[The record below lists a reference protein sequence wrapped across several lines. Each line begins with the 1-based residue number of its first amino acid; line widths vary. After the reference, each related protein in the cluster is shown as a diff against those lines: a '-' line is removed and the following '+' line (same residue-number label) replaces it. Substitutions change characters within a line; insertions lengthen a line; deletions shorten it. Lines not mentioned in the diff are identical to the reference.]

1 MLAANLWVFFMRGWE
16 DSLYP
21 ADYATL
27 SYPLDTPTLREW
39 QVAGPNLLRLD
50 LAWNK
55 TPESCWST

>member
-1 MLAANLWVFFMRGWE
+1 MRGWE